1 MSVPKWVIKA
11 IDKIRRAFLWK
22 GRKEINGGSCLVA
35 WEKVARHINL
45 GGLGIPNLHVWS
57 WALQMRCLWFQKT
70 IPSKPWVGLEIPEH
84 FNSKNLFANALLS
97 QVGNGSNTLFWLDHW
112 LHGKSLVDLAPDVV
126 ACVPNSL
133 VLKRSMAECLVN
145 NNWVNDI
152 RGALPLVGIMLYL
165 LLWDAL
171 DVVALSQEP
180 DHISGIWKL
189 MVPSPLSP
197 ATELSSWVQ
206 FLLSHGGG
214 FGSLGPPR
222 NAMSFCGW
230 RSETSAG
237 LQTAWLC
244 DQEEETTQHILTTC
258 VFARD
263 FWHQWLAPLGLGGVI
278 PSANEVCFAD
288 WGSTAS
294 QQVEKSKRKGF
305 NSLVILGA

>member
-22 GRKEINGGSCLVA
+22 GRKEINGVSCLVA

-45 GGLGIPNLHVWS
+45 GGRGIPNLHVWS

-97 QVGNGSNTLFWLDHW
+97 QVGNGSNTLFWSDRW
-112 LHGKSLVDLAPDVV
+112 LHGRSLVDLAPDVV

-165 LLWDAL
+165 LL
-171 DVVALSQEP
+171 
-180 DHISGIWKL
+180 
-189 MVPSPLSP
+189 
-197 ATELSSWVQ
+197 
-206 FLLSHGGG
+206 
-214 FGSLGPPR
+214 
-222 NAMSFCGW
+222 
-230 RSETSAG
+230 
-237 LQTAWLC
+237 
-244 DQEEETTQHILTTC
+244 
-258 VFARD
+258 
-263 FWHQWLAPLGLGGVI
+263 
-278 PSANEVCFAD
+278 
-288 WGSTAS
+288 
-294 QQVEKSKRKGF
+294 
-305 NSLVILGA
+305 